1 MQRPIASLSHH
12 PAIPLLA
19 LVLANIFFYALL
31 ASAFA

>member
-1 MQRPIASLSHH
+1 MLPRIARLTRH
-12 PAIPLLA
+12 PVIPLLA